1 MRLSANGQ
9 RPCKLVCRLIIY
21 PQDFRK
27 MLESIW
33 YQTLEQLNDSM
44 PTSKTMWL
52 DYVTFKQEDGDVVHL
67 ECNSSMTK
75 SNFEKNC
82 MAEVLNLMEE
92 LSGRHIILD
101 VAIASDESTTG
112 EPAQEAPANVGTEK
126 VKARRGER
134 HSLLNPAYTF
144 DSFIPCESTMFAYNA
159 AKAIAMHP
167 GMSYNPCLI
176 YGGVGLGKTHLLESI
191 GNYVEKENPRKNVV
205 YVTAETFTN
214 DYIQSLTDKNTSQ
227 FRIKY
232 RKADILL
239 IDDIHF
245 LEKKIQTQEE
255 LFHTFNDLYET
266 SKQIVFTC
274 DRPIVELKGFTDRL
288 KSRFTRGLNINLT
301 APDYETRVAILKK
314 KCEEKHVVIDD
325 GILDYIAQN
334 IKTNVRDLEGSLTTL
349 IAYSSL
355 IKSRITLEIAQ
366 EQLKNI
372 ISSPMAGEQDISISS
387 IVKEVASY
395 FNVDIADI
403 KGKKRTAIIKDA
415 RNIAIYLTRR
425 ITQYSTTEIGTYF
438 DRDHSTITHSID
450 KVETEKKTNSE
461 LAAALDSLETRI
473 RTKAK

>member
-1 MRLSANGQ
+1 
-9 RPCKLVCRLIIY
+9 
-21 PQDFRK
+21 

-44 PTSKTMWL
+44 PAAKTMWL
-52 DYVTFKQEDGDVVHL
+52 DYVTFRKDEGECVYL
-67 ECNSSMTK
+67 ECDSSMTK

-82 MAEVLNLMEE
+82 MAEVVNLMEE
-92 LSGRHIILD
+92 LSGRHITLD
-101 VAIASDESTTG
+101 ISVASDESVSSGSSQDKSGYDKPDEDQRTH
-112 EPAQEAPANVGTEK
+112 
-126 VKARRGER
+126 RRSSR
-134 HSLLNPAYTF
+134 NSLLNPAYTF

-167 GMSYNPCLI
+167 GMSYNPFLI

-266 SKQIVFTC
+266 NKQIVFTC
-274 DRPIVELKGFTDRL
+274 DRPISELKGFTDRL

-314 KCEEKHVVIDD
+314 KCEEKDVRIDD
-325 GILDYIAQN
+325 AILDYIAQN

-349 IAYSSL
+349 IAYSNL

-372 ISSPMAGEQDISISS
+372 ISTPMAGEQDISIGS

-395 FNVDIADI
+395 FNVEIGDI

-415 RNIAIYLTRR
+415 RNMAIYLTRR

-461 LAAALDSLETRI
+461 LASTLDSLEMRI
-473 RTKAK
+473 RTRSK

>member
-1 MRLSANGQ
+1 
-9 RPCKLVCRLIIY
+9 
-21 PQDFRK
+21 

-44 PTSKTMWL
+44 PAAKTMWL
-52 DYVTFKQEDGDVVHL
+52 DYVTFIKDEGECVYL
-67 ECNSSMTK
+67 ECDSSMTK

-82 MAEVLNLMEE
+82 MAEVVNLMEE
-92 LSGRHIILD
+92 LSGRHITLD
-101 VAIASDESTTG
+101 ISVASDESGSSGSSQDKSGYDKPDEEQRTH
-112 EPAQEAPANVGTEK
+112 
-126 VKARRGER
+126 RRSSR
-134 HSLLNPAYTF
+134 NSLLNPAYTF

-167 GMSYNPCLI
+167 GMSYNPFLI

-274 DRPIVELKGFTDRL
+274 DRPISELKGFTDRL

-314 KCEEKHVVIDD
+314 KCEEKDVRIDD
-325 GILDYIAQN
+325 AILDYIAQN

-349 IAYSSL
+349 IAYSNL

-372 ISSPMAGEQDISISS
+372 ISTPMAGEQDISIGS

-395 FNVDIADI
+395 FNVEIGDI

-415 RNIAIYLTRR
+415 RNMAIYLTRR

-461 LAAALDSLETRI
+461 LASTLDSLEMRI
-473 RTKAK
+473 RSRSK

>member
-1 MRLSANGQ
+1 
-9 RPCKLVCRLIIY
+9 
-21 PQDFRK
+21 

-44 PTSKTMWL
+44 PAAKTMWL
-52 DYVTFKQEDGDVVHL
+52 DYVTFRKDEGECVYL
-67 ECNSSMTK
+67 ECDSSMTK

-82 MAEVLNLMEE
+82 MAEVVNLMEE
-92 LSGRHIILD
+92 LSGRHITLD
-101 VAIASDESTTG
+101 ISVASDESGSSGSSQDKSGYDKPDEEQRTH
-112 EPAQEAPANVGTEK
+112 
-126 VKARRGER
+126 RRSSR
-134 HSLLNPAYTF
+134 NSLLNPAYTF

-167 GMSYNPCLI
+167 GMSYNPFLI

-274 DRPIVELKGFTDRL
+274 DRPISELKGFTDRL

-314 KCEEKHVVIDD
+314 KCEEKDVRIDD
-325 GILDYIAQN
+325 AILDYIAQN

-349 IAYSSL
+349 IAYSNL

-372 ISSPMAGEQDISISS
+372 ISTPMAGEQDISIGS

-395 FNVDIADI
+395 FNVEIGDI

-415 RNIAIYLTRR
+415 RNMAIYLTRR

-461 LAAALDSLETRI
+461 LASTLDSLEMRI
-473 RTKAK
+473 RSRSK

>member
-1 MRLSANGQ
+1 
-9 RPCKLVCRLIIY
+9 
-21 PQDFRK
+21 

-44 PTSKTMWL
+44 PAAKTMWL
-52 DYVTFKQEDGDVVHL
+52 DYVTFRKDEGECVYL
-67 ECNSSMTK
+67 ECDSSMTK

-82 MAEVLNLMEE
+82 MAEVVNLMEE
-92 LSGRHIILD
+92 LSGRHITLD
-101 VAIASDESTTG
+101 ISVASDESVSSGSSQDKSGYDKPDEDHRTH
-112 EPAQEAPANVGTEK
+112 
-126 VKARRGER
+126 RRSSR
-134 HSLLNPAYTF
+134 NSLLNPAYTF

-167 GMSYNPCLI
+167 GMSYNPFLI

-274 DRPIVELKGFTDRL
+274 DRPISELKGFTDRL

-314 KCEEKHVVIDD
+314 KCEEKDVRIDD
-325 GILDYIAQN
+325 AILDYIAQN

-349 IAYSSL
+349 IAYSNL

-372 ISSPMAGEQDISISS
+372 ISTPMAGEQDISIGS

-395 FNVDIADI
+395 FNVEIGDI

-415 RNIAIYLTRR
+415 RNMAIYLTRR

-461 LAAALDSLETRI
+461 LASTLDSLEMRI
-473 RTKAK
+473 RTRSK

>member
-1 MRLSANGQ
+1 
-9 RPCKLVCRLIIY
+9 
-21 PQDFRK
+21 

-44 PTSKTMWL
+44 PAAKTMWL
-52 DYVTFKQEDGDVVHL
+52 DYVTFRKDEGECVYL
-67 ECNSSMTK
+67 ECDSSMTK

-82 MAEVLNLMEE
+82 MAEVVNLMEE
-92 LSGRHIILD
+92 LSGRHITLD
-101 VAIASDESTTG
+101 ISVARDESVSSGSSQDKSGYDKPDEEQRTH
-112 EPAQEAPANVGTEK
+112 
-126 VKARRGER
+126 RRSSR
-134 HSLLNPAYTF
+134 NSLLNPAYTF

-167 GMSYNPCLI
+167 GMSYNPFLI

-274 DRPIVELKGFTDRL
+274 DRPISELKGFTDRL

-314 KCEEKHVVIDD
+314 KCEEKDVRIDD
-325 GILDYIAQN
+325 AILDYIAQN

-349 IAYSSL
+349 IAYSNL

-372 ISSPMAGEQDISISS
+372 ISTPMAGEQDISIGS

-395 FNVDIADI
+395 FNVEIGDI

-415 RNIAIYLTRR
+415 RNMAIYLTRR

-461 LAAALDSLETRI
+461 LASTLDSLEMRI
-473 RTKAK
+473 RSRSK

>member
-1 MRLSANGQ
+1 M
-9 RPCKLVCRLIIY
+9 
-21 PQDFRK
+21 
-27 MLESIW
+27 
-33 YQTLEQLNDSM
+33 
-44 PTSKTMWL
+44 
-52 DYVTFKQEDGDVVHL
+52 
-67 ECNSSMTK
+67 
-75 SNFEKNC
+75 
-82 MAEVLNLMEE
+82 
-92 LSGRHIILD
+92 
-101 VAIASDESTTG
+101 
-112 EPAQEAPANVGTEK
+112 
-126 VKARRGER
+126 
-134 HSLLNPAYTF
+134 
-144 DSFIPCESTMFAYNA
+144 
-159 AKAIAMHP
+159 
-167 GMSYNPCLI
+167 
-176 YGGVGLGKTHLLESI
+176 
-191 GNYVEKENPRKNVV
+191 V

-274 DRPIVELKGFTDRL
+274 DRPISELKGFTDRL

-314 KCEEKHVVIDD
+314 KCEEKDVRIDD
-325 GILDYIAQN
+325 AILDYIAQN

-349 IAYSSL
+349 IAYSNL

-372 ISSPMAGEQDISISS
+372 ISTPMAGEQDISIGS

-395 FNVDIADI
+395 FNVEIGDI

-415 RNIAIYLTRR
+415 RNMAIYLTRR

-461 LAAALDSLETRI
+461 LASTLDSLEMRI
-473 RTKAK
+473 RSRSK

>member
-1 MRLSANGQ
+1 
-9 RPCKLVCRLIIY
+9 
-21 PQDFRK
+21 

-44 PTSKTMWL
+44 PAAKTMWL
-52 DYVTFKQEDGDVVHL
+52 DYVTFRKDEGECVYL
-67 ECNSSMTK
+67 ECDSSMTK

-82 MAEVLNLMEE
+82 MAEVVNLMEE
-92 LSGRHIILD
+92 LSGRHITLD
-101 VAIASDESTTG
+101 ISVARDESVSSGSSQDKSGYDKPDEEQRTH
-112 EPAQEAPANVGTEK
+112 
-126 VKARRGER
+126 RRSSR
-134 HSLLNPAYTF
+134 NSLLNPAYTF

-167 GMSYNPCLI
+167 GMSYNPFLI

-191 GNYVEKENPRKNVV
+191 GNYVERENPRKNVV

-274 DRPIVELKGFTDRL
+274 DRPISELKGFTDRL

-314 KCEEKHVVIDD
+314 KCEEKDVRIDD
-325 GILDYIAQN
+325 AILDYIAQN

-349 IAYSSL
+349 IAYSNL

-372 ISSPMAGEQDISISS
+372 ISTPMAGEQDISIGS

-395 FNVDIADI
+395 FNVEIGDI

-415 RNIAIYLTRR
+415 RNMAIYLTRR

-461 LAAALDSLETRI
+461 LASTLDSLEMRI
-473 RTKAK
+473 RSRSK

>member
-1 MRLSANGQ
+1 
-9 RPCKLVCRLIIY
+9 
-21 PQDFRK
+21 

-44 PTSKTMWL
+44 PAAKTMWL
-52 DYVTFKQEDGDVVHL
+52 DYVTFRKDEGECVYL
-67 ECNSSMTK
+67 ECDSSMTK

-82 MAEVLNLMEE
+82 MAEVVNLMEE
-92 LSGRHIILD
+92 LSGRHITLD
-101 VAIASDESTTG
+101 ISVASDESVSSGSSQDKSGYDKPDEEQRTH
-112 EPAQEAPANVGTEK
+112 
-126 VKARRGER
+126 RRSSR
-134 HSLLNPAYTF
+134 NSLLNPAYTF

-167 GMSYNPCLI
+167 GMSYNPFLI

-274 DRPIVELKGFTDRL
+274 DRPISELKGFTDRL

-314 KCEEKHVVIDD
+314 KCEEKDVRIDD
-325 GILDYIAQN
+325 AILDYIAQN

-349 IAYSSL
+349 IAYSNL

-372 ISSPMAGEQDISISS
+372 ISTPMAGEQDISIGS

-395 FNVDIADI
+395 FNVEIGDI

-415 RNIAIYLTRR
+415 RNMAIYLTRR

-461 LAAALDSLETRI
+461 LASTLDSLEMRI
-473 RTKAK
+473 RSRSK

>member
-1 MRLSANGQ
+1 
-9 RPCKLVCRLIIY
+9 
-21 PQDFRK
+21 

-44 PTSKTMWL
+44 PAAKTMWL
-52 DYVTFKQEDGDVVHL
+52 DYVTFRKDEGECVYL
-67 ECNSSMTK
+67 ECDSSMTK

-82 MAEVLNLMEE
+82 MAEVVNLMEE
-92 LSGRHIILD
+92 LSGRHITLD
-101 VAIASDESTTG
+101 ISVASDESVSSGSSQDKSGYNKPDEEQRTH
-112 EPAQEAPANVGTEK
+112 
-126 VKARRGER
+126 RRSSR
-134 HSLLNPAYTF
+134 NSLLNPAYTF

-167 GMSYNPCLI
+167 GMSYNPFLI

-274 DRPIVELKGFTDRL
+274 DRPISELKGFTDRL

-314 KCEEKHVVIDD
+314 KCEEKDVRIDD
-325 GILDYIAQN
+325 AILDYIAQN

-349 IAYSSL
+349 IAYSNL

-372 ISSPMAGEQDISISS
+372 ISTPMAGEQDISIGS

-395 FNVDIADI
+395 FNVEIGDI

-415 RNIAIYLTRR
+415 RNMAIYLTRR

-461 LAAALDSLETRI
+461 LASTLDSLEMRI
-473 RTKAK
+473 RSRSK

>member
-1 MRLSANGQ
+1 
-9 RPCKLVCRLIIY
+9 
-21 PQDFRK
+21 
-27 MLESIW
+27 MLEKIW
-33 YQTLEQLNDSM
+33 YQTLEQLNEAL

-52 DYVTFKQEDGDVVHL
+52 DFVSYDREENDTL
-67 ECNSSMTK
+67 YLACNSAMTK
-75 SNFEKNC
+75 SNFEKFC
-82 MAEVLNLMEE
+82 LTEASNLINE
-92 LSGRHIILD
+92 LSGRKIHIVTVIS
-101 VAIASDESTTG
+101 SDESTLSSSDDDAVE
-112 EPAQEAPANVGTEK
+112 EPEDQ
-126 VKARRGER
+126 VKAEENTKKRK
-134 HSLLNPAYTF
+134 SLLNPVYTF
-144 DSFIPCESTMFAYNA
+144 ESFIPCESTLFAYNA
-159 AKAIAMHP
+159 AKAIAMNP
-167 GMSYNPCLI
+167 GMTYNPCLI

-205 YVTAETFTN
+205 YVTAETFLN
-214 DYIQSLTDKNTSQ
+214 DYIQSLTSKNTSQ

-274 DRPIVELKGFTDRL
+274 DRPISELKGFTDRL

-301 APDYETRVAILKK
+301 APDYETRVAILRK
-314 KCEEKHVVIDD
+314 KCEEKGVKIKDSV
-325 GILDYIAQN
+325 LDYIAEN

-355 IKSRITLEIAQ
+355 IKSDITLEIAH

-372 ISSPMAGEQDISISS
+372 ISSPMAGEQDISIST

-395 FNVDIADI
+395 FNIDISDI

-415 RNIAIYLTRR
+415 RNTAIYLTRR

-450 KVETEKKTNSE
+450 KVEKERKLNSE
-461 LAAALDSLETRI
+461 LASSLDTLETSI
-473 RTKAK
+473 RSKSR

>member
-1 MRLSANGQ
+1 M
-9 RPCKLVCRLIIY
+9 KY
-21 PQDFRK
+21 D
-27 MLESIW
+27 
-33 YQTLEQLNDSM
+33 LEQLNDSM
-44 PTSKTMWL
+44 PAAKTMWL
-52 DYVTFKQEDGDVVHL
+52 DYVTFRKDEGECVYL
-67 ECNSSMTK
+67 ECDSSMTK

-82 MAEVLNLMEE
+82 MAEVVNLMEE
-92 LSGRHIILD
+92 LSGRHITLD
-101 VAIASDESTTG
+101 ISVASDESGSSGSSQDKRECYKPDEEQRTH
-112 EPAQEAPANVGTEK
+112 
-126 VKARRGER
+126 RRSSR
-134 HSLLNPAYTF
+134 NSLLNPAYTF

-167 GMSYNPCLI
+167 GMSYNPFLI

-274 DRPIVELKGFTDRL
+274 DRPISELKGFTDRL

-314 KCEEKHVVIDD
+314 KCEEKDVRIDD
-325 GILDYIAQN
+325 AILDYIAQN

-349 IAYSSL
+349 IAYSNL

-372 ISSPMAGEQDISISS
+372 ISTPMAGEQDISIGS

-395 FNVDIADI
+395 FNVEIGDI

-415 RNIAIYLTRR
+415 RNMAIYLTRR

-461 LAAALDSLETRI
+461 LASTLDSLEMRI
-473 RTKAK
+473 RSKSK

>member
-1 MRLSANGQ
+1 
-9 RPCKLVCRLIIY
+9 
-21 PQDFRK
+21 

-44 PTSKTMWL
+44 PAAKTMWL
-52 DYVTFKQEDGDVVHL
+52 DYVTFRKDEGECVYL
-67 ECNSSMTK
+67 ECDSSMTK

-82 MAEVLNLMEE
+82 MAEVVNLMEE
-92 LSGRHIILD
+92 LSGRHITLD
-101 VAIASDESTTG
+101 ISVASDESVSSGSSQDKSGCDKPDEDQRTH
-112 EPAQEAPANVGTEK
+112 
-126 VKARRGER
+126 RRSSKN
-134 HSLLNPAYTF
+134 SLLNPAYTF

-167 GMSYNPCLI
+167 GMSYNPFLI

-274 DRPIVELKGFTDRL
+274 DRPISELKGFTDRL

-314 KCEEKHVVIDD
+314 KCEEKDVRIDD
-325 GILDYIAQN
+325 AILDYIAQN

-349 IAYSSL
+349 IAYSNL

-372 ISSPMAGEQDISISS
+372 ISTPMAGEQDISIGS

-395 FNVDIADI
+395 FNVEIGDI

-415 RNIAIYLTRR
+415 RNMAIYLTRR

-461 LAAALDSLETRI
+461 LASTLDSLEMRI
-473 RTKAK
+473 RTRSK

>member
-1 MRLSANGQ
+1 MEKA
-9 RPCKLVCRLIIY
+9 
-21 PQDFRK
+21 

-33 YQTLEQLNDSM
+33 YQTLEQLNDSL
-44 PTSKTMWL
+44 PEAKTMWL
-52 DYVTFKQEDGDVVHL
+52 DYVTFKKEEGNTVYL
-67 ECNSSMTK
+67 ECDSAMTK
-75 SNFEKNC
+75 VNFEKSC
-82 MAEVLNLMEE
+82 MTEARNLMEE
-92 LSGRHIILD
+92 LSGNKVAFD
-101 VAIASDESTTG
+101 VTIASDESTTEG
-112 EPAQEAPANVGTEK
+112 DSEEIPQEIPSNQK
-126 VKARRGER
+126 IRK
-134 HSLLNPAYTF
+134 SLLNPAYTF
-144 DSFIPCESTMFAYNA
+144 DNFIPCESTIFAYNA

-191 GNYVEKENPRKNVV
+191 GNYIEEENPRKNVV

-214 DYIQSLTDKNTSQ
+214 DYIQSLTNKNTSQ

-266 SKQIVFTC
+266 NKQIVFTC
-274 DRPIVELKGFTDRL
+274 DRPISELKGFTDRL

-301 APDYETRVAILKK
+301 APDYETRVAILRK
-314 KCEEKHVVIDD
+314 KCETKGVRIYDSVIN
-325 GILDYIAQN
+325 YIAEN

-349 IAYSSL
+349 IAYSNL
-355 IKSRITLEIAQ
+355 IKSDITLEIAQ

-372 ISSPMAGEQDISISS
+372 IASPMAGEQDISMST
-387 IVKEVASY
+387 IVREVAQY
-395 FNVDIADI
+395 FNIDVAEI

-425 ITQYSTTEIGTYF
+425 LTQYSTTEIGSYF

-450 KVETEKKTNSE
+450 KVEKERKQNAE
-461 LAAALDSLETRI
+461 LASALDSLETKI
-473 RTKAK
+473 RKK

>member
-1 MRLSANGQ
+1 MRISANGQ

-92 LSGRHIILD
+92 LSGKHIILD

-112 EPAQEAPANVGTEK
+112 EPSQEASANVGTEK
-126 VKARRGER
+126 VKSRRGER

-274 DRPIVELKGFTDRL
+274 DRPIVELKGFTD
-288 KSRFTRGLNINLT
+288 
-301 APDYETRVAILKK
+301 
-314 KCEEKHVVIDD
+314 VVIDD

>member
-1 MRLSANGQ
+1 
-9 RPCKLVCRLIIY
+9 
-21 PQDFRK
+21 

-44 PTSKTMWL
+44 PAAKTMWL
-52 DYVTFKQEDGDVVHL
+52 DYVTFRKDEGECVYL
-67 ECNSSMTK
+67 ECDSSMTK

-82 MAEVLNLMEE
+82 MAEVVNLMEE
-92 LSGRHIILD
+92 LSGRHITLD
-101 VAIASDESTTG
+101 ISVSSDESVSSGSSQDKSECDKPDEDHRTH
-112 EPAQEAPANVGTEK
+112 
-126 VKARRGER
+126 RRSSR
-134 HSLLNPAYTF
+134 NSLLNPAYTF

-167 GMSYNPCLI
+167 GMSYNPFLI

-274 DRPIVELKGFTDRL
+274 DRPISELKGFTDRL

-314 KCEEKHVVIDD
+314 KCEEKDVRIDD
-325 GILDYIAQN
+325 AILDYIAQN

-349 IAYSSL
+349 IAYSNL

-372 ISSPMAGEQDISISS
+372 ISTPMAGEQDISIGS

-395 FNVDIADI
+395 FNVEIGDI

-415 RNIAIYLTRR
+415 RNMAIYLTRR

-461 LAAALDSLETRI
+461 LASTLDSLEMRI
-473 RTKAK
+473 RTRSK

>member
-1 MRLSANGQ
+1 
-9 RPCKLVCRLIIY
+9 
-21 PQDFRK
+21 
-27 MLESIW
+27 
-33 YQTLEQLNDSM
+33 
-44 PTSKTMWL
+44 
-52 DYVTFKQEDGDVVHL
+52 
-67 ECNSSMTK
+67 
-75 SNFEKNC
+75 
-82 MAEVLNLMEE
+82 
-92 LSGRHIILD
+92 
-101 VAIASDESTTG
+101 
-112 EPAQEAPANVGTEK
+112 
-126 VKARRGER
+126 
-134 HSLLNPAYTF
+134 
-144 DSFIPCESTMFAYNA
+144 MFAYNA

-167 GMSYNPCLI
+167 GMSYNPFLI

-274 DRPIVELKGFTDRL
+274 DRPISELKGFTDRL

-314 KCEEKHVVIDD
+314 KCEEKDVRIDD
-325 GILDYIAQN
+325 AILDYIAQN

-349 IAYSSL
+349 IAYSNL

-372 ISSPMAGEQDISISS
+372 ISTPMAGEQDISIGS

-395 FNVDIADI
+395 FNVEIGDI

-415 RNIAIYLTRR
+415 RNMAIYLTRR

-461 LAAALDSLETRI
+461 LASTLDSLEMRI
-473 RTKAK
+473 RSRSK

>member
-1 MRLSANGQ
+1 
-9 RPCKLVCRLIIY
+9 
-21 PQDFRK
+21 

-44 PTSKTMWL
+44 PAAKTMWL
-52 DYVTFKQEDGDVVHL
+52 DYVTFRKDEGECVYL
-67 ECNSSMTK
+67 ECDSSMTK

-82 MAEVLNLMEE
+82 MAEVVNLMEE
-92 LSGRHIILD
+92 LSGRHITLD
-101 VAIASDESTTG
+101 ISVASDESGSSGSSQDKRECYKPDEEQRTH
-112 EPAQEAPANVGTEK
+112 
-126 VKARRGER
+126 RRSSR
-134 HSLLNPAYTF
+134 NSLLNPAYTF

-167 GMSYNPCLI
+167 GMSYNPFLI

-274 DRPIVELKGFTDRL
+274 DRPISELKGFTDRL

-314 KCEEKHVVIDD
+314 KCEEKDVRIDD
-325 GILDYIAQN
+325 AILDYIAQN

-349 IAYSSL
+349 IAYSNL

-372 ISSPMAGEQDISISS
+372 ISTPMAGEQDISIGS

-395 FNVDIADI
+395 FNVEIGDI

-415 RNIAIYLTRR
+415 RNMAIYLTRR

-461 LAAALDSLETRI
+461 LASTLDSLEMRI
-473 RTKAK
+473 RSRSK

>member
-1 MRLSANGQ
+1 
-9 RPCKLVCRLIIY
+9 
-21 PQDFRK
+21 

-44 PTSKTMWL
+44 PAAKTMWL
-52 DYVTFKQEDGDVVHL
+52 DYVTFRKDEGECVYL
-67 ECNSSMTK
+67 ECDSSMTK

-82 MAEVLNLMEE
+82 MAEVVNLMEE
-92 LSGRHIILD
+92 LSGRHITLD
-101 VAIASDESTTG
+101 ISVASDESVSSGSSQDKSGYDKPDEEQRTH
-112 EPAQEAPANVGTEK
+112 
-126 VKARRGER
+126 RRSSR
-134 HSLLNPAYTF
+134 NSLLNPAYTF

-167 GMSYNPCLI
+167 GMSYNPFLI

-191 GNYVEKENPRKNVV
+191 GNYVENENPRKNVV

-266 SKQIVFTC
+266 NKQIVFTC
-274 DRPIVELKGFTDRL
+274 DRPISELKGFTDRL

-314 KCEEKHVVIDD
+314 KCEEKDVRIDD
-325 GILDYIAQN
+325 AILDYIAQN

-349 IAYSSL
+349 IAYSNL

-372 ISSPMAGEQDISISS
+372 ISTPMAGEQDISIGS

-395 FNVDIADI
+395 FNVEIGDI

-415 RNIAIYLTRR
+415 RNMAIYLTRR

-461 LAAALDSLETRI
+461 LASTLDSLEMRI
-473 RTKAK
+473 RSRSK

>member
-1 MRLSANGQ
+1 
-9 RPCKLVCRLIIY
+9 
-21 PQDFRK
+21 

-44 PTSKTMWL
+44 PAAKTMWL
-52 DYVTFKQEDGDVVHL
+52 DYVTFRKDEGECVYL
-67 ECNSSMTK
+67 ECDSSMTK

-82 MAEVLNLMEE
+82 MAEVVNLMEE
-92 LSGRHIILD
+92 LSGRHITLD
-101 VAIASDESTTG
+101 ISVASDESVSSGSSQDKSGCDKPDEDHRTH
-112 EPAQEAPANVGTEK
+112 
-126 VKARRGER
+126 RRSSR
-134 HSLLNPAYTF
+134 NSLLNPAYTF

-167 GMSYNPCLI
+167 GMSYNPFLI

-266 SKQIVFTC
+266 NKQIVFTC
-274 DRPIVELKGFTDRL
+274 DRPISELKGFTDRL

-314 KCEEKHVVIDD
+314 KCEEKDVRIDD
-325 GILDYIAQN
+325 AILDYIAQN

-349 IAYSSL
+349 IAYSNL

-372 ISSPMAGEQDISISS
+372 ISTPMAGEQDISIGS

-395 FNVDIADI
+395 FNVEIGDI

-415 RNIAIYLTRR
+415 RNMAIYLTRR

-461 LAAALDSLETRI
+461 LASTLDSLEMRI
-473 RTKAK
+473 RTRSK

>member
-1 MRLSANGQ
+1 
-9 RPCKLVCRLIIY
+9 
-21 PQDFRK
+21 
-27 MLESIW
+27 
-33 YQTLEQLNDSM
+33 
-44 PTSKTMWL
+44 
-52 DYVTFKQEDGDVVHL
+52 
-67 ECNSSMTK
+67 
-75 SNFEKNC
+75 
-82 MAEVLNLMEE
+82 
-92 LSGRHIILD
+92 
-101 VAIASDESTTG
+101 
-112 EPAQEAPANVGTEK
+112 
-126 VKARRGER
+126 
-134 HSLLNPAYTF
+134 
-144 DSFIPCESTMFAYNA
+144 MFAYNA

-167 GMSYNPCLI
+167 GMSYNPFLI

-274 DRPIVELKGFTDRL
+274 DRPISELKGFTDRL

-314 KCEEKHVVIDD
+314 KCEEKDVRIDD
-325 GILDYIAQN
+325 AILDYIAQN

-349 IAYSSL
+349 IAYSNL

-372 ISSPMAGEQDISISS
+372 ISTPMAGEQDISIGS

-395 FNVDIADI
+395 FNVEIGDI

-415 RNIAIYLTRR
+415 RNMAIYLTRR

-461 LAAALDSLETRI
+461 LASTRI
-473 RTKAK
+473 RSRSK

>member
-1 MRLSANGQ
+1 
-9 RPCKLVCRLIIY
+9 
-21 PQDFRK
+21 

-44 PTSKTMWL
+44 PAAKTMWL
-52 DYVTFKQEDGDVVHL
+52 DYVTFRKDEGECVYL
-67 ECNSSMTK
+67 ECDSSMTK

-82 MAEVLNLMEE
+82 MAEVVNLMEE
-92 LSGRHIILD
+92 LSGRHITLD
-101 VAIASDESTTG
+101 ISVASDESVSSGSSQDKSGYDKPDEEQRTH
-112 EPAQEAPANVGTEK
+112 
-126 VKARRGER
+126 RRSSR
-134 HSLLNPAYTF
+134 NSLLNPAYTF

-167 GMSYNPCLI
+167 GMSYNPFLI

-274 DRPIVELKGFTDRL
+274 DRPISELKGFTDRL

-314 KCEEKHVVIDD
+314 KCEEKDVRIDD
-325 GILDYIAQN
+325 AILDYIAQN

-349 IAYSSL
+349 IAYSNL

-372 ISSPMAGEQDISISS
+372 ISTPMAGEQDISIGS

-395 FNVDIADI
+395 FNVEIGDI

-415 RNIAIYLTRR
+415 RNMAIYLTRR

-461 LAAALDSLETRI
+461 LASTLDSLEMRI
-473 RTKAK
+473 RTRSK

>member
-1 MRLSANGQ
+1 M
-9 RPCKLVCRLIIY
+9 IHI
-21 PQDFRK
+21 
-27 MLESIW
+27 MLEDIW
-33 YQTLEQLNDSM
+33 YQALEQLHESL
-44 PTSKTMWL
+44 PQSKIMWL
-52 DYVTFKQEDGDVVHL
+52 DYITFRKSDKNTIFL
-67 ECNSSMTK
+67 ECDSAMTK
-75 SNFEKNC
+75 ANFEKQCRTELVN
-82 MAEVLNLMEE
+82 MLEE
-92 LSGRHIILD
+92 LSGQKIDISIS
-101 VAIASDESTTG
+101 IAADESITDEDTG
-112 EPAQEAPANVGTEK
+112 KEDIPQKEEK
-126 VKARRGER
+126 SRTRT
-134 HSLLNPAYTF
+134 SLLNPVYTF
-144 DSFIPCESTMFAYNA
+144 ESFIPCESTLFAYNA

-191 GNYVEKENPRKNVV
+191 GNYVEKENPRKNVI
-205 YVTAETFTN
+205 YVTADTFTN
-214 DYIQSLTDKNTSQ
+214 DYIQSLTNKNTSQ

-232 RKADILL
+232 RKADVLL

-266 SKQIVFTC
+266 NKQIVFTC
-274 DRPIVELKGFTDRL
+274 DRPISELKGFTDRL

-314 KCEEKHVVIDD
+314 KCREKNVEIYDSVIN
-325 GILDYIAQN
+325 YIAEN

-349 IAYSSL
+349 IAYSTL
-355 IKSRITLEIAQ
+355 IKQKITLETAQ

-372 ISSPMAGEQDISISS
+372 ISAPIASEQDISISM

-395 FNVDIADI
+395 YNIDISDI

-415 RNIAIYLTRR
+415 RNISIYLTRK

-450 KVETEKKTNSE
+450 KIEKERKSNAE
-461 LAAALDSLETRI
+461 LSSALDSLETNI
-473 RTKAK
+473 RAKAR

>member
-1 MRLSANGQ
+1 
-9 RPCKLVCRLIIY
+9 
-21 PQDFRK
+21 

-44 PTSKTMWL
+44 PAAKTMWL
-52 DYVTFKQEDGDVVHL
+52 DYVTFRKDEGECVYL
-67 ECNSSMTK
+67 ECDSSMTK

-82 MAEVLNLMEE
+82 MAEVVNLMEE
-92 LSGRHIILD
+92 LSGRHITLD
-101 VAIASDESTTG
+101 ISVASDESVSSGSSQDKSGYDKPDEEQRTH
-112 EPAQEAPANVGTEK
+112 
-126 VKARRGER
+126 RRSSR
-134 HSLLNPAYTF
+134 NSLLNPAYTF

-167 GMSYNPCLI
+167 GMSYNPFLI

-191 GNYVEKENPRKNVV
+191 GNYVERENPRKNVV

-274 DRPIVELKGFTDRL
+274 DRPISELKGFTDRL

-314 KCEEKHVVIDD
+314 KCEEKDVRIDD
-325 GILDYIAQN
+325 AILDYIAQN

-349 IAYSSL
+349 IAYSNL

-372 ISSPMAGEQDISISS
+372 ISTPMAGEQDISIGS

-395 FNVDIADI
+395 FNVEIGDI

-415 RNIAIYLTRR
+415 RNMAIYLTRR

-461 LAAALDSLETRI
+461 LASTLDSLEMRI
-473 RTKAK
+473 RSRSK

>member
-1 MRLSANGQ
+1 
-9 RPCKLVCRLIIY
+9 
-21 PQDFRK
+21 
-27 MLESIW
+27 MLEEIW
-33 YQTLEQLNDSM
+33 YQTLEQLNESL
-44 PTSKTMWL
+44 PQEKTMWL
-52 DYVTFKQEDGDVVHL
+52 DYITFRNEDGDTIHL
-67 ECNSSMTK
+67 ECDSTMTK
-75 SNFEKNC
+75 YNFERNC
-82 MAEVLNLMEE
+82 MNEAVSILDE
-92 LSGRHIILD
+92 LSGRKITLNVT
-101 VAIASDESTTG
+101 VAADESSG
-112 EPAQEAPANVGTEK
+112 ESSEAENPQPQLQKEK
-126 VKARRGER
+126 NRTRK
-134 HSLLNPAYTF
+134 SLLNPAYTF
-144 DSFIPCESTMFAYNA
+144 ESFIPCESTLFAYNA

-167 GMSYNPCLI
+167 GMNYNPCLI

-191 GNYVEKENPRKNVV
+191 GNYIEEENPRKNVV

-214 DYIQSLTDKNTSQ
+214 DYIQSLTNKNTSQ
-227 FRIKY
+227 FRIRY

-266 SKQIVFTC
+266 NKQIVFTC
-274 DRPIVELKGFTDRL
+274 DRPISELKGFTDRL

-301 APDYETRVAILKK
+301 APDYETRVAILRK
-314 KCEEKHVVIDD
+314 KCEEKGVQINDSV
-325 GILDYIAQN
+325 LNYIAEN

-349 IAYSSL
+349 IAYSNL

-372 ISSPMAGEQDISISS
+372 ISTPMASEQDISIGS

-395 FNVDIADI
+395 FAIEIGDI

-415 RNIAIYLTRR
+415 RNVAIYLTRR

-450 KVETEKKTNSE
+450 KVEKERKTNAE
-461 LAAALDSLETRI
+461 LASALDTLESRI

>member
-1 MRLSANGQ
+1 
-9 RPCKLVCRLIIY
+9 
-21 PQDFRK
+21 

-44 PTSKTMWL
+44 PAAKTMWL
-52 DYVTFKQEDGDVVHL
+52 DYVTFRKDEGECVYL
-67 ECNSSMTK
+67 ECDSSMTK

-82 MAEVLNLMEE
+82 MAEVVNLMEE
-92 LSGRHIILD
+92 LSGRHITLD
-101 VAIASDESTTG
+101 ISVASDESGSSGSSQDKSGYDKPDEEQRTH
-112 EPAQEAPANVGTEK
+112 
-126 VKARRGER
+126 RRSSR
-134 HSLLNPAYTF
+134 NSLLNPAYTF

-167 GMSYNPCLI
+167 GMSYNPFLI

-274 DRPIVELKGFTDRL
+274 DRPISELKGFTDRL

-314 KCEEKHVVIDD
+314 KCEEKDVRIDD
-325 GILDYIAQN
+325 AILDYIAQN

-349 IAYSSL
+349 IAYSNL

-372 ISSPMAGEQDISISS
+372 ISTPMAGEQDISIGS

-395 FNVDIADI
+395 FNVEIGDI

-415 RNIAIYLTRR
+415 RNMAIYLTRR

-461 LAAALDSLETRI
+461 LASTLDSLEMRI
-473 RTKAK
+473 RSRSKGPVK

>member
-1 MRLSANGQ
+1 
-9 RPCKLVCRLIIY
+9 
-21 PQDFRK
+21 

-33 YQTLEQLNDSM
+33 YQTLEQLHDSL
-44 PTSKTMWL
+44 PHAKTMWL
-52 DYVTFKQEDGDVVHL
+52 DYVVFKEESGDTLIL
-67 ECNSSMTK
+67 ECDSAMTK
-75 SNFEKNC
+75 ANVEKGC
-82 MAEVLNLMEE
+82 LAEASNLMDE
-92 LSGRHIILD
+92 LSGRKITIELR
-101 VAIASDESTTG
+101 IATDESSDSG
-112 EPAQEAPANVGTEK
+112 EDADDEEESVQSVKDKAPASRK
-126 VKARRGER
+126 
-134 HSLLNPAYTF
+134 SLLNPAYTF
-144 DSFIPCESTMFAYNA
+144 DNFIPCESTIFAYNA

-167 GMSYNPCLI
+167 GMNYNPCLI

-191 GNYVEKENPRKNVV
+191 GNYVETENPRKNVV

-214 DYIQSLTDKNTSQ
+214 DYIQSLTNKNTSQ

-266 SKQIVFTC
+266 NKQIVFTC
-274 DRPIVELKGFTDRL
+274 DRPISELKGFTDRL

-301 APDYETRVAILKK
+301 APDYETRVAILRK
-314 KCEEKHVVIDD
+314 KCEDKGVRIYDSV
-325 GILDYIAQN
+325 LNYIADN

-349 IAYSSL
+349 IAYSNL
-355 IKSRITLEIAQ
+355 IKTKITLEVAQ
-366 EQLKNI
+366 EHLKNI
-372 ISSPMAGEQDISISS
+372 IATPMASEQDISIGT

-395 FNVDIADI
+395 FSIEISDI

-415 RNIAIYLTRR
+415 RNVAIYLTRK

-450 KVETEKKTNSE
+450 KVEKERKTNSE
-461 LAAALDSLETRI
+461 LAQTLDTLETRI
-473 RTKAK
+473 RKSTK